1 MNMASHAIFFLQR
14 LNLIPRG
21 YIILDETRFPQN
33 VRGFAE
39 NL

>member
-14 LNLIPRG
+14 LNLIPWG
-21 YIILDETRFPQN
+21 YIILDKTRFPQN
-33 VRGFAE
+33 LREFAK